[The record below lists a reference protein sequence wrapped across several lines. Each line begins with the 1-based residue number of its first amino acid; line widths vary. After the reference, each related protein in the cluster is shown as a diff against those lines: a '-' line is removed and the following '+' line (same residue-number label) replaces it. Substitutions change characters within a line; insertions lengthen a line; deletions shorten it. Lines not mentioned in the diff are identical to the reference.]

1 MTSHE
6 RSASAPL
13 APGKLP
19 PALLG
24 HLLASYR
31 AIDPSVIVGPGVGR
45 DAAVVEV
52 DGRLLVV
59 ATDPITFATRHAAD
73 HLVDVNANDLACL
86 GATPRWL
93 LVTALFHEGIAAAEV
108 EAEFAALAR
117 ASARRGVS
125 LVGGHSEI
133 VAGLDRTILVGL
145 MIGETTAAKLVK
157 PGGARPGDR
166 LILTKGLAIE
176 GTALLARELA
186 DRLAPLIGAE
196 VVQNSASLL
205 ADPGISIVADALT
218 MCEVGGVTALHDPTE
233 GGLAMAAREVGAAA
247 GCGVRLDRAALPIL
261 PETHAIAAALGL
273 DPIGML
279 ASGSLLVAA
288 RPEAAPRLLAASRA
302 AGVPATEI
310 GEVVPA
316 DIGFIL
322 VEPDGVRPLPQFET
336 DEVNRALIEAARA
349 GAVQALGRT
358 G

>member
-1 MTSHE
+1 MTNLEPSPN
-6 RSASAPL
+6 APL

-24 HLLASYR
+24 HLLASYLPP
-31 AIDPSVIVGPGVGR
+31 DPSVLVGPGVGR
-45 DAAVVEV
+45 DAAVIDV

-59 ATDPITFATRHAAD
+59 ATDPITFASRHAAD

-93 LVTALFHEGIAAAEV
+93 LVTALFRDGIAAAEV

-117 ASARRGVS
+117 AAARRGLA

-145 MIGETTAAKLVK
+145 MIGETTAAKLVT
-157 PGGARPGDR
+157 PGAARPGDR
-166 LILTKGLAIE
+166 LLLTKGLAIE
-176 GTALLARELA
+176 GTALLARELG
-186 DRLAPLIGAE
+186 DCLAPSLG
-196 VVQNSASLL
+196 ASLIQKSAAL
-205 ADPGISIVADALT
+205 LIDPGISIVPDALT
-218 MCEVGGVTALHDPTE
+218 MGETGGVTAFHDPTE
-233 GGLAMAAREVGAAA
+233 GGLAMAARELGAAA
-247 GCGVRLDRAALPIL
+247 GCGVRLDRDAIPIL
-261 PETHAIAAALGL
+261 PETRAIAAALGL

-288 RPEAAPRLLAASRA
+288 APDAAPRLIAAGRV
-302 AGVPATEI
+302 AGVPATDI

-316 DIGFIL
+316 EVGFIL
-322 VEPDGVRPLPQFET
+322 TEGGAPRPLPQFET
-336 DEVNRALIEAARA
+336 DEANRALIEAAA
-349 GAVQALGRT
+349 DAAQALGRT